1 LVWDIMD
8 RYVAI
13 FKDKFGAV
21 NCRQLTGLDMKTKEG
36 LKEYFTRVRDYECT
50 ERLKYP
56 IEKAVEILLK

>member
-8 RYVAI
+8 GYVAI

-36 LKEYFTRVRDYECT
+36 LKEYFERVYDYECT
-50 ERLKYP
+50 ERLKFA
-56 IEKAVEILLK
+56 IEKAIEIL